1 MRTTHRRLLALG
13 LCFAAACGG
22 SEGPNDEFTVE
33 VTPTAA
39 ELFSLAP
46 GNTIELE
53 VVAKDGD
60 GEPLAGG
67 TTTYATGNSAIATVS
82 NAGVVTAV
90 AAGTTQITA
99 TVTHDGGSASA
110 ITSVTVRD
118 AAAAAT
124 VRAPGFVFTPGT
136 VDVSEGGTVTWT
148 IESVHHTVQF
158 ETAGSPSDIGELL
171 NASESRTFPASGTY
185 RYRCSIHAQMTGIV
199 RVH

>member
-1 MRTTHRRLLALG
+1 MRKTTRGLLALG
-13 LCFAAACGG
+13 ILVTSACGG

-39 ELFSLAP
+39 ELFSVAP
-46 GNTIELE
+46 GNTIELD
-53 VVAKDGD
+53 VVAKDGGGD
-60 GEPLAGG
+60 PLSGG
-67 TTTYATGNSAIATVS
+67 TTTYSTGNSAIATVS
-82 NAGVVTAV
+82 DAGVITAV
-90 AAGTTQITA
+90 AVGTTQVTA
-99 TVTHDGGSASA
+99 TVTLDGGSASA
-110 ITSVTVRD
+110 TTSVTVRD

-124 VRAPGFVFTPGT
+124 VRAPGLVFIPGT

-148 IESVHHTVQF
+148 IEDVHHTVNF

-185 RYRCSIHAQMTGIV
+185 RYRCSIHSQMTGII

>member
-1 MRTTHRRLLALG
+1 MRNMTRGLLAFGILVTS
-13 LCFAAACGG
+13 ACGG

-46 GNTIELE
+46 GNTIELA
-53 VVAKDGD
+53 VVAKDAD
-60 GEPLAGG
+60 GNPMSGG
-67 TTTYATGNSAIATVS
+67 TTSYATGNSAIATVS
-82 NAGVVTAV
+82 NTGVVTAV
-90 AAGTTQITA
+90 AAGTTQVTA
-99 TVTHDGGSASA
+99 TVTLDGGSASA
-110 ITSVTVRD
+110 TTAVTVRD

-124 VRAPGFVFTPGT
+124 VRAPGLVFLPGT

-148 IESVHHTVQF
+148 IEDVHHTVDF

-171 NASESRTFPASGTY
+171 NASDSRTFPASGTY
-185 RYRCSIHAQMTGIV
+185 RYRCSIHSQMTGIV

>member
-1 MRTTHRRLLALG
+1 MRNTIRGLLALG
-13 LCFAAACGG
+13 ILVTSACGG
-22 SEGPNDEFTVE
+22 SEGPNDTFTVE

-46 GNTIELE
+46 GNTIELA
-53 VVAKDGD
+53 VVAKDAEGN
-60 GEPLAGG
+60 PMSGG
-67 TTTYATGNSAIATVS
+67 TTTYSTGNSAIATVS
-82 NAGVVTAV
+82 NTGVVTAV
-90 AAGTTQITA
+90 GAGTTQVTA
-99 TVTHDGGSASA
+99 TVTLDGGSASG
-110 ITSVTVRD
+110 TTGVTVRD

-124 VRAPGFVFTPGT
+124 VRAPGLVFMPGT

-148 IESVHHTVQF
+148 IEDVHHTVNF

-185 RYRCSIHAQMTGIV
+185 RYRCSIHSQMTGIV